1 MSKVNVA
8 VVGVTGAV
16 GEVMLEIL
24 ESAIPRRHAVSTA
37 SARSAGKSV
46 QFRGKRH
53 VVQDLSGF
61 DFSQTP
67 IALFSAGG
75 DISAEYAIAAA
86 AGSVVIDNTSHFRRD
101 DDIPLVIPEVNPRAI
116 SHYDNRGIIANPNCS
131 TIGMLVALKPIY
143 DAVGMSELTWRPI
156 KRSAAP
162 ARLRSKSWRPDGAT
176 VNGKP
181 AEPDVYPRQIA

>member
-24 ESAIPRRHAVSTA
+24 ESRDFPVDTLYPLA
-37 SARSAGKSV
+37 SARSAGTSV

-75 DISAEYAIAAA
+75 DISAEYAPIAAA
-86 AGSVVIDNTSHFRRD
+86 AGCVVIDNTSHFRRD
-101 DDIPLVIPEVNPRAI
+101 DDIPLGDPRGQP
-116 SHYDNRGIIANPNCS
+116 SR
-131 TIGMLVALKPIY
+131 
-143 DAVGMSELTWRPI
+143 
-156 KRSAAP
+156 RSATAQSRHHCQSQLLHHRHVGG
-162 ARLRSKSWRPDGAT
+162 AQANLRRCWH
-176 VNGKP
+176 
-181 AEPDVYPRQIA
+181 

>member
-24 ESAIPRRHAVSTA
+24 ESRDFPVDTLYPLA

-53 VVQDLSGF
+53 VVQDLSEF
-61 DFSQTP
+61 DFSQTQ

-75 DISAEYAIAAA
+75 DISAEFAPIAAS
-86 AGSVVIDNTSHFRRD
+86 AGCVVIDNTSHFRRD
-101 DDIPLVIPEVNPRAI
+101 DDIPLVIPEVNPQAI
-116 SHYDNRGIIANPNCS
+116 SHTSIEASLPTPNCS
-131 TIGMLVALKPIY
+131 TIGMLVALKQSMMLLASI
-143 DAVGMSELTWRPI
+143 ELTWRPT
-156 KRSAAP
+156 KQSVAP
-162 ARLRSKSWRPDGAT
+162 ARPRSRNSQVRRHDC
-176 VNGKP
+176 
-181 AEPDVYPRQIA
+181 